1 MAREL
6 KKGASTRPGKSVAI
20 PCCALLASLMSF
32 DVAAQLSPCDA
43 GTGTC
48 KVTVGATKLKLEPGA
63 PTVGEDGF
71 GFKTKY
77 EEIGGF
83 VLPLNGGLTTWEV
96 GGRSLVFSES
106 FWYRVG
112 PANVAN
118 PASNPEHYWVD
129 PTAPLE
135 GTQGVL
141 PGGVVGRIAATT
153 EGALAQPGG
162 IQVRSLFDV
171 ANLPGSTLLNE
182 KVVLINTT
190 GETVKVTLFAYTDL
204 DISSSPFGGDTASG
218 QLVGVGNTNA
228 EIWQYDETGRRVKV
242 TGLGASSFDLQYFG
256 GRTIA
261 SGGAPSI
268 LDLLNRP
275 DLVADFTNQLPETL
289 LSPADIT
296 HVIQWSDIEIAAGES
311 REVALVKEYFTPEP
325 SSELLVMAPLLA
337 MFWSS
342 RKRNVSKRVE
352 R

>member
-1 MAREL
+1 MAPNLEKYAL
-6 KKGASTRPGKSVAI
+6 TRPGKPVAI
-20 PCCALLASLMSF
+20 SCCALLASLMSF
-32 DVAAQLSPCDA
+32 GAAAQLSPCDG

-48 KVTVGATKLKLEPGA
+48 EVMVGATKLKLDPSA
-63 PTVGEDGF
+63 PTVGDDGF

-77 EEIGGF
+77 EEVAGF
-83 VLPLNGGLTTWEV
+83 VRPLNGGLTTWEV
-96 GGRSLVFSES
+96 SGRSLMFSES

-129 PTAPLE
+129 PTGPLE

-153 EGALAQPGG
+153 EGALARPGG
-162 IQVRSLFDV
+162 IQLRSLFDV

-182 KVVLINTT
+182 KVILTNTT

-204 DISSSPFGGDTASG
+204 DISSVPNGGDTAFG

-228 EIWQYDETGRRVKV
+228 EIWQYDEAGRRVKV

-261 SGGAPSI
+261 AGGTPSI

-275 DLVADFTNQLPETL
+275 ELAADFSNQLPESL

-296 HVIQWSDIEIAAGES
+296 HVIQWTDIEIAAGES

-325 SSELLVMAPLLA
+325 SSGLLAMAPLLA

-342 RKRNVSKRVE
+342 RKRNSSKLVE
-352 R
+352 Q